1 MPDLDLSLVRHAQ
14 AGFPRDQTLGDHERV
29 LTEEGEEEALA
40 MAEYLRSRSF
50 APDLVW
56 TSTARRALATAHHFA
71 QVMEWPPSTVM
82 AREDLYLPEPFDLLQ
97 AVRSCDEAVRH
108 LVVVGHNPGLEALW
122 GWLCGVKAP
131 SLPTCGVVLIRLT
144 VETWREVDQ
153 GRGEVMDFLSPRTL
167 IEGRL

>member
-1 MPDLDLSLVRHAQ
+1 MSDLELSLVRHAQ
-14 AGFPRDQTLGDHERV
+14 AGFSRDPAAGDHERV

-40 MAEYLRSRSF
+40 MAEYLGAKSF

-56 TSTARRALATAHHFA
+56 TSTARRALATAHSFA
-71 QVMEWPPSTVM
+71 QVMEWPASTLN

-97 AVRSCDEAVRH
+97 SVRSCDEAVRH

-153 GRGEVMDFLSPRTL
+153 GRGEVMDFLSPRIL
-167 IEGRL
+167 IERHS